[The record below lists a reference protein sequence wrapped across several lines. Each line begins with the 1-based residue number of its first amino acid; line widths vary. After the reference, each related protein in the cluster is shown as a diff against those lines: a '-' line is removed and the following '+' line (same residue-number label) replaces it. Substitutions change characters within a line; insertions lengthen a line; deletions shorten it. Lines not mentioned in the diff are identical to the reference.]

1 MLRYSGSYP
10 LGGKYMSIHMHITA
24 WALTL
29 VLFLVAFGL
38 QKAGKEKGQK
48 IVHMILRM
56 FYLITFATGGMFVH
70 YLISSHLVET
80 ILKIVFGILVLGFME
95 MVLVRTK
102 KGKKTSIFWLLLI
115 VSVAAVLYLGYSLP
129 M

>member
-1 MLRYSGSYP
+1 
-10 LGGKYMSIHMHITA
+10 MSIHIHVTA
-24 WALTL
+24 WVLTL
-29 VLFLVAFGL
+29 VLFFIAFGL

-48 IVHMILRM
+48 IVHMILRL

-70 YLISSHLVET
+70 YLISSYLVET
-80 ILKIVFGILVLGFME
+80 ILKVLSGILVIGFME

-102 KGKKTSIFWLLLI
+102 KGKTTTVFWVLFLLSLI
-115 VSVAAVLYLGYSLP
+115 SVLYLGYSLP